1 MRRILDTRTDLVM
14 HRALK
19 ILLVTSSDFLQQC
32 VQFTELYV
40 LRSELSWRKLSP
52 TLATTT
58 YSSPDNPVIGL
69 VAQSEL
75 SGYVKLG

>member
-1 MRRILDTRTDLVM
+1 M

-32 VQFTELYV
+32 VQITELYV

-52 TLATTT
+52 TLATAT
-58 YSSPDNPVIGL
+58 YSSPDNLVIGL